1 MILLDLLKH
10 WLVLFAVAGRSMEET
25 YRCLIEKL
33 QSKADET
40 SKPYWVAIGGGPGS
54 GKTTLANEICSR
66 LNEINPDSTVVI
78 PMDGW
83 HIPKEK
89 LIEQFGTESMRRRGA
104 PWTFDF
110 NLMYKQLTAAKV
122 KGEASLPIYSRE
134 ISDPVPNKVNL
145 QPFHRF
151 VLVEGL
157 YLLWKDDKNEE
168 WSKLFDLWDERWFV
182 QCPSQEEQ
190 IERLVSRSM
199 KTWTDEKAQVW
210 GKGRD
215 GALAR
220 IKSNDLK
227 NADIIRH
234 CHQFADEIIINI

>member
-1 MILLDLLKH
+1 MVMILLDLWKH

-66 LNEINPDSTVVI
+66 LNEINPDSTIVI

-145 QPFHRF
+145 QQFHRF
-151 VLVEGL
+151 GTPAPQSLDL
-157 YLLWKDDKNEE
+157 HLFHFSYLHIDDKVED
-168 WSKLFDLWDERWFV
+168 SAKV
-182 QCPSQEEQ
+182 AQAPSSE
-190 IERLVSRSM
+190 
-199 KTWTDEKAQVW
+199 DP
-210 GKGRD
+210 
-215 GALAR
+215 
-220 IKSNDLK
+220 
-227 NADIIRH
+227 
-234 CHQFADEIIINI
+234 C